1 MNFCRDVY
9 GVRLYLPTRLEPGIA
24 RNTEVIA
31 DRKSETSGQMVII
44 HCFLNNFVINVD
56 IEPSSC
62 LSCLWHQITSEWRVF
77 ECVDAKP
84 AT

>member
-1 MNFCRDVY
+1 MERDCIFRRDLSRV
-9 GVRLYLPTRLEPGIA
+9 LQETLKLLPI
-24 RNTEVIA
+24 VQ
-31 DRKSETSGQMVII
+31 SETSGQMVII
-44 HCFLNNFVINVD
+44 NCFLNNF
-56 IEPSSC
+56 EPSSR

>member
-1 MNFCRDVY
+1 MESDFIFRQDLSRVLQETLK
-9 GVRLYLPTRLEPGIA
+9 LYPI
-24 RNTEVIA
+24 VQ
-31 DRKSETSGQMVII
+31 SETSGRMVFI

-56 IEPSSC
+56 IVPSSR
-62 LSCLWHQITSEWRVF
+62 LSCLRHQITSEWYVF